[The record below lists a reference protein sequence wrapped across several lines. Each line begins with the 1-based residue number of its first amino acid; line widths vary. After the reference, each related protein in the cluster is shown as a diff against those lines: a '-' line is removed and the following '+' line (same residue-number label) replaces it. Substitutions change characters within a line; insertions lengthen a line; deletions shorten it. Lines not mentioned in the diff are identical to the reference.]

1 MSIPNLSTIV
11 IGASSNPERYSYKA
25 VLKLALHGH
34 TVIPIGIKPGKI
46 EQFDILT
53 AKPILANIHTIS
65 LYINP
70 LNQSEWIEY
79 CLQLNPKRLVFNP
92 GTENPD
98 FIKQA
103 TEKNIYCL
111 EACTLVMLSLNN
123 YTEM

>member
-1 MSIPNLSTIV
+1 MSRSNFSTIV

-25 VLKLALHGH
+25 VLKLAFHGH
-34 TVIPIGIKPGKI
+34 TVIPIGIKSGKI

-53 AKPILANIHTIS
+53 GKPIVANIHTIS
-65 LYINP
+65 LYVNP
-70 LNQSEWIEY
+70 LNQLEWIEY
-79 CLQLNPKRLVFNP
+79 CLQLKPKRILFNP

-103 TEKNIYCL
+103 TEQGIYCL